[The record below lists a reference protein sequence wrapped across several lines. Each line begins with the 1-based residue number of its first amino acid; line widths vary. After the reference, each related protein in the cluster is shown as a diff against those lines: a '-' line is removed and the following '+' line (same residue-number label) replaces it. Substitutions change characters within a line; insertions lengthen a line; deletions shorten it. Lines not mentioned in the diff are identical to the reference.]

1 MLQQDDKEYRNRQ
14 DTVNPR
20 RADER
25 ASSITS
31 KIWAIVGSIVIILI
45 VTICLHPIT
54 TTMTTTKTTTA
65 TTSAI
70 VKTATSIHHTVPL
83 NLTEMLFREGH
94 DLNVAL
100 FLTAQVATRMRNVL
114 ASVPKLVPQSGK
126 LVPQNGP
133 WQVIEMEYYK
143 LQTPVALLA
152 FTCKQYRKL
161 LSQ

>member
-83 NLTEMLFREGH
+83 NLTEMLFREGQQKGGKKRFERRTISYRPSRYP
-94 DLNVAL
+94 NAKC
-100 FLTAQVATRMRNVL
+100 ARECSQVGATKWKVGATKWTL
-114 ASVPKLVPQSGK
+114 ASD
-126 LVPQNGP
+126 
-133 WQVIEMEYYK
+133 
-143 LQTPVALLA
+143 
-152 FTCKQYRKL
+152 
-161 LSQ
+161 